1 MSVAIISMKQMA
13 DFMLTVRRSVN
24 NTMAHDPEKFHCR
37 RLNGICRQQY
47 ESRIEVLE
55 SRNKDVEQ
63 FLRDCVMWNWRT
75 YRERYSHH
83 PEVAAIDEEEIMKQV
98 EAYANAKGE
107 PISRE
112 QAVFTL
118 MSLTYNSDYDCQVED
133 DEEHKE
139 LLEAYNAWYKK
150 ADDMERSWKAQL
162 VDELLESKGCM
173 WWY

>member
-24 NTMAHDPEKFHCR
+24 NTISHDPEKFYCR
-37 RLNGICRQQY
+37 RPNGICRQQY
-47 ESRIEVLE
+47 ESRIEALE
-55 SRNKDVEQ
+55 SRDKDAEQ

-83 PEVAAIDEEEIMKQV
+83 PEVAAIDEEQIMKRV

-112 QAVFTL
+112 QALFTL
-118 MSLTYNSDYDCQVED
+118 MSLSYNSNYDCQVKD

-139 LLEAYNAWYKK
+139 LLEAYNSWYEK
-150 ADDMERSWKAQL
+150 ADVLERSWKDQL
-162 VDELLESKGCM
+162 VDELLESKSCQ